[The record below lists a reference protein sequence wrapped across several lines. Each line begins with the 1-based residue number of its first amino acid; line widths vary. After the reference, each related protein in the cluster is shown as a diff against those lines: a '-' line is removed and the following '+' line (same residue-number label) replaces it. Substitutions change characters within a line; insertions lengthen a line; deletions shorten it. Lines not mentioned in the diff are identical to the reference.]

1 MGPEVMPPARFSYR
15 SIYANIVEGLLATA
29 MNEKPFPDSYWVL
42 PGRFLAG
49 GYPLSRPGDEYSI
62 RLRLGK
68 LVEMGFNTF
77 IDLTRAGEVT
87 PYLSSLKEEAV
98 RYGKEIS
105 YKNHPIQ
112 DKGLPTVEE
121 MVQILDEL
129 DAALAE
135 RRKVYLH
142 CLGGIGRTGTTV
154 GCWLARHGLTGEAAL
169 ARLNELY
176 RASEQSRF
184 FSRVPEMEGQILFI
198 LDWKEAR
205 PGQPGLA
212 STGYSEV
219 GGKVD
224 WHARFMQQAA
234 WTQNL
239 REYVFDAAGMDRA
252 KRVLEVGCGTGA
264 ILSDLQI
271 SGTIHGL
278 DLDPARLVEAAIH
291 APRVRLTCGDA
302 RRLPFPAGTFEI
314 TFCHYLLLWVNDP
327 LQVLREMARVTR
339 TGGSVLALAEPD
351 YTKRVDQPEALG
363 TLGRLQTEALR
374 RQGADPGTGAHLAEL
389 FQQAGIPIVE
399 TGRLGEARQPL
410 ASARERQLEW
420 AVMEADLG
428 ESIPAE
434 ELQRLRAIDEL
445 AWEKGERILSVPT
458 YFAWGRVLPMV

>member
-1 MGPEVMPPARFSYR
+1 
-15 SIYANIVEGLLATA
+15 

-49 GYPLSRPGDEYSI
+49 AYPLSRPGDEYSTH
-62 RLRLGK
+62 LRLGK

-77 IDLTRAGEVT
+77 IDLTRPGELS
-87 PYLSSLKEEAV
+87 PYLFLLNEEAA
-98 RYGKEIS
+98 RYGKEIG
-105 YKNHPIQ
+105 YQNYPIQ

-121 MVQILDEL
+121 MVQILDALE
-129 DAALAE
+129 AALAE
-135 RRKVYLH
+135 GRKVYLH

-154 GCWLARHGLTGEAAL
+154 GCWLVRHGLTGEAAL

-184 FSRVPEMEGQILFI
+184 FTRAPEMEGQILFI

-205 PGQPGLA
+205 LRRQGLA
-212 STGYSEV
+212 SFGNSEA
-219 GGKVD
+219 GEKID
-224 WHARFMQQAA
+224 WHARFVQQAA
-234 WTQNL
+234 WTHDL
-239 REYVFDAAGMDRA
+239 REYLFDAAGINKA

-264 ILSDLQI
+264 ILSDLKI

-278 DLDPARLVEAAIH
+278 DLDPARLAEAAIH
-291 APRVRLTCGDA
+291 APQARLTCGDA
-302 RRLPFPAGTFEI
+302 RWLPFPAGTFEI

-327 LQVLREMARVTR
+327 LQALREMARVTR
-339 TGGSVLALAEPD
+339 SGGSVLALAEPD
-351 YTKRVDQPEALG
+351 YTKRVDEPEALG
-363 TLGRLQTEALR
+363 ALGRLQTEALR
-374 RQGADPGTGAHLAEL
+374 RQGADPGIGAHLVEL

-410 ASARERQLEW
+410 ASDRERQMEW

-428 ESIPAE
+428 ESIPPE
-434 ELQRLRAIDEL
+434 ELQRLRALDEL

-458 YFAWGRVLPMV
+458 YFARGRVLPMV